1 MSSEGGQKSSSDE
14 DAVPVVHEVSVGG
27 EMPEGARSSE
37 EERDTRPI
45 DDPHRALDIN
55 LDE

>member
-1 MSSEGGQKSSSDE
+1 
-14 DAVPVVHEVSVGG
+14 
-27 EMPEGARSSE
+27 MPEGARLSDE
-37 EERDTRPI
+37 DDNDGRPE